1 MNGSRV
7 VIEVRYAAFGT
18 HRLYSKNRIKTCTS
32 VVIEYLHPVPI
43 SIQSIFYNL
52 RNKTLCPFHIRS
64 PNSSYTKRGASLAPL
79 NFVSTHMFQIV
90 FFTFTLSICQ
100 PVCKYQ
106 FPAVWCPI
114 FPVLIFGLIIIRE
127 RLPFPLF

>member
-43 SIQSIFYNL
+43 STQTIFYNF
-52 RNKTLCPFHIRS
+52 RNKTLCPFHIRNLNS
-64 PNSSYTKRGASLAPL
+64 AYKKEEPN
-79 NFVSTHMFQIV
+79 
-90 FFTFTLSICQ
+90 
-100 PVCKYQ
+100 
-106 FPAVWCPI
+106 
-114 FPVLIFGLIIIRE
+114 
-127 RLPFPLF
+127 

>member
-1 MNGSRV
+1 MNGSR
-7 VIEVRYAAFGT
+7 IETEMFYAVFGT
-18 HRLYSKNRIKTCTS
+18 HHPYSKIVSYQMLPNTYLRFQTVPSSSSTTFGTRLCFPSTSEIQIPRIQK
-32 VVIEYLHPVPI
+32 EAPNKLL
-43 SIQSIFYNL
+43 SIFV
-52 RNKTLCPFHIRS
+52 F
-64 PNSSYTKRGASLAPL
+64 
-79 NFVSTHMFQIV
+79 STHMFQIV
-90 FFTFTLSICQ
+90 FFSFSFRICQ